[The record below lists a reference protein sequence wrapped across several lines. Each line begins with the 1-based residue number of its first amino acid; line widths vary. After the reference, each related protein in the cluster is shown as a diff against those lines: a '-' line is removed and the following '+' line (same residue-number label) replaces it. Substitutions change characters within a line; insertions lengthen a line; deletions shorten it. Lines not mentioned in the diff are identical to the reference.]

1 MRARSS
7 AIPPIGKRGGA
18 RRSADALSVATLAL
32 LQPVFQNVRGS
43 LGRRKVAITRS
54 DIQPSCLKRALHGV
68 AWEHYNQRLGRTSPE
83 KRGLNTSETDFH
95 LPPPPP
101 PPPPSHPH
109 P

>member
-68 AWEHYNQRLGRTSPE
+68 AWEHSNQRLGSAARE
-83 KRGLNTSETDFH
+83 KRELRVSETGFDLH
-95 LPPPPP
+95 LLTKP
-101 PPPPSHPH
+101 
-109 P
+109 